1 MLGKRRERG
10 EGDFYETLFMC
21 FSYGNAADDR
31 QCICSRTR
39 GAILAKGRGNA
50 GGLSDLERLT
60 GSKAKDN
67 GEFITFQKAVALQKE
82 TVTLETARTA
92 FLMPDW
98 TLFDMANGGY
108 RKLEL
113 SEDIFWQDE
122 TLYLPFREFATA
134 LGYDVGWFKWNGQ
147 EVIELKA
154 LEMPEITLDVAYEK
168 EEKRLKGTI
177 LNKEPQ
183 SFLFGYD
190 FTLERMTENG
200 WGRVKEAE
208 PTEIDDVGFT
218 MHATRTEDNMDGTT
232 PVERRVYAD
241 LPAGQYRMGIPFYYR
256 YHVKNIYGNPWDHY
270 VENGE
275 ADKLGWD
282 FYYSTHWG
290 EPDFYFEGAGL
301 STYNAEKNTYYMLYG
316 DFTVK

>member
-1 MLGKRRERG
+1 MKHFLCVFLMGMLLMTGSVYAAEPEVQFWRKEEVTLEDVPIRRNGKW
-10 EGDFYETLFMC
+10 MV
-21 FSYGNAADDR
+21 S
-31 QCICSRTR
+31 
-39 GAILAKGRGNA
+39 
-50 GGLSDLERLT
+50 LSDLERLT

-200 WGRVKEAE
+200 WERVKEAE

-256 YHVKNIYGNPWDHY
+256 YHMKNIYGNPWDHY